1 MNELDAIQLESEKKI
16 RIMYLL
22 NQIELPK
29 IYWKNKL
36 KVKSKYLKDYSFD
49 DKIQLAKS
57 KIVEFLEKLP
67 NEEIMISFSGGR
79 DSCVLRDL
87 VHKVQDE
94 IGKPRSKLLI
104 ASEIFHPET
113 LKFIKQNFKNEY
125 EILPPL
131 KSFEQIINENGYPII
146 SKQIAQKINHLRT
159 THNHKKYIRAIFG
172 LDGHKYGTLPLKY
185 IHFLDH
191 NFVDYEISHKCCDYI
206 KGRIK
211 KDKRPVFIGT
221 TINESRLR
229 KNAWIKYGCI
239 QYHNNKSDVCKPLSL
254 FTQKDI
260 DQYIKCNNI
269 EISNIYKLGY
279 LRSGCVCCGF
289 GLSLEEKLKSEK
301 LIPMNRFELL
311 YKSNKELFTYFFI
324 KLKMWKP
331 LADCQI
337 TLNIN
342 DPMMAQF
349 NCRKKEIKNWY
360 RNIDVN
366 LNKVLDEIEKR
377 NPLCFNKEEKKWI
390 FQKYRGVNR

>member
-1 MNELDAIQLESEKKI
+1 M
-16 RIMYLL
+16 
-22 NQIELPK
+22 
-29 IYWKNKL
+29 
-36 KVKSKYLKDYSFD
+36 
-49 DKIQLAKS
+49 
-57 KIVEFLEKLP
+57 EFLEKLP

-113 LKFIKQNFKNEY
+113 LKFIRKNFKNEY

-185 IHFLDH
+185 IHFLDR

-229 KNAWIKYGCI
+229 KNA
-239 QYHNNKSDVCKPLSL
+239 
-254 FTQKDI
+254 
-260 DQYIKCNNI
+260 
-269 EISNIYKLGY
+269 
-279 LRSGCVCCGF
+279 
-289 GLSLEEKLKSEK
+289 
-301 LIPMNRFELL
+301 
-311 YKSNKELFTYFFI
+311 
-324 KLKMWKP
+324 
-331 LADCQI
+331 
-337 TLNIN
+337 
-342 DPMMAQF
+342 
-349 NCRKKEIKNWY
+349 
-360 RNIDVN
+360 
-366 LNKVLDEIEKR
+366 
-377 NPLCFNKEEKKWI
+377 
-390 FQKYRGVNR
+390 

>member
-94 IGKPRSKLLI
+94 MGKPRSKLLI

-113 LKFIKQNFKNEY
+113 LKFIRKNFKNEY

-191 NFVDYEISHKCCDYI
+191 KKIKFQHKSHHID
-206 KGRIK
+206 
-211 KDKRPVFIGT
+211 
-221 TINESRLR
+221 S
-229 KNAWIKYGCI
+229 
-239 QYHNNKSDVCKPLSL
+239 SDLQGSMDL
-254 FTQKDI
+254 F
-260 DQYIKCNNI
+260 
-269 EISNIYKLGY
+269 S
-279 LRSGCVCCGF
+279 
-289 GLSLEEKLKSEK
+289 
-301 LIPMNRFELL
+301 P
-311 YKSNKELFTYFFI
+311 
-324 KLKMWKP
+324 
-331 LADCQI
+331 
-337 TLNIN
+337 
-342 DPMMAQF
+342 
-349 NCRKKEIKNWY
+349 
-360 RNIDVN
+360 
-366 LNKVLDEIEKR
+366 
-377 NPLCFNKEEKKWI
+377 
-390 FQKYRGVNR
+390 